1 MQYRNIHVALQ
12 KQDESPWHCPPGQV
26 CGTLSTM
33 KIALLSEK
41 YTPDIGGLAI
51 SSERLARLLTS
62 AGHDVRVFAPTPNLP
77 PSEKRTL
84 PSGGLRVTRFGAHK
98 RVDDTLVDWF
108 ELLAEEHRREPF
120 DILHAYFLPQAGF
133 VAAYAGKYLGVP
145 SVVSIRGND
154 IERAA
159 FDPAKFSHV
168 MYALQNAS
176 AVTTNASELAKKAKA
191 FFDREI
197 FLIPNGI
204 DTERFKPM
212 ERNKELAEILLNT
225 KACTERSRSDTKGHE
240 GKRRP
245 EALEGMKEER
255 SSVIGFVGEL
265 REKKGLRTLLS
276 GYAQVT
282 KHRPA
287 SLLIVGEVREG
298 EDRKVFDEFKITNPQ
313 LLITITGAVPHQD
326 MPAYYA
332 LVDVFV
338 HPSLRDGMPN
348 ALLEAMAC
356 GKAVIATP
364 VGGTVDVLE
373 DGVNGWTVP
382 VSDADALANKIQAV
396 LEDETESRRRGK
408 SARET
413 IVNKFTPGMELEANL
428 NTYRKLGIKP

>member
-1 MQYRNIHVALQ
+1 
-12 KQDESPWHCPPGQV
+12 
-26 CGTLSTM
+26 M

-51 SSERLARLLTS
+51 SSERLARLLAS
-62 AGHDVRVFAPTPNLP
+62 AGHDVRVFAPTLNLL

-84 PSGGLRVTRFGAHK
+84 SSSGIQLTRFGAHK

-108 ELLAEEHRREPF
+108 ELIVEEHHREPF

-133 VAAYAGKYLGVP
+133 VAAYAGKYLSVP

-176 AVTTNASELAKKAKA
+176 AVTTNASELARKAKA
-191 FFDREI
+191 FVDREI
-197 FLIPNGI
+197 VLIPNGI
-204 DTERFKPM
+204 DTELFKPM
-212 ERNKELAEILLNT
+212 ERNEGLAGILLN
-225 KACTERSRSDTKGHE
+225 TKGHE
-240 GKRRP
+240 GKTNPSTLLRAR
-245 EALEGMKEER
+245 EER
-255 SSVIGFVGEL
+255 SAVIGFVGEL

-282 KHRPA
+282 KYRPA
-287 SLLIVGEVREG
+287 SLLIVGEVRED
-298 EDRKVFDEFKITNPQ
+298 EDRKIFDEFKITNPQ
-313 LLITITGAVPHQD
+313 LSRSIPVGPIIVTGIVPHKD
-326 MPAYYA
+326 MPTYYS
-332 LVDVFV
+332 LMDVFV

-356 GKAVIATP
+356 GKGVIATP

-382 VSDADALANKIQAV
+382 VSDADALGTKIQAV
-396 LEDETESRRRGK
+396 LEDDAARERVGK
-408 SARET
+408 SAREK
-413 IVNKFTPGMELEANL
+413 IQNEFTLEKELEGNL
-428 NTYRKLGIKP
+428 AVYENISRKFS